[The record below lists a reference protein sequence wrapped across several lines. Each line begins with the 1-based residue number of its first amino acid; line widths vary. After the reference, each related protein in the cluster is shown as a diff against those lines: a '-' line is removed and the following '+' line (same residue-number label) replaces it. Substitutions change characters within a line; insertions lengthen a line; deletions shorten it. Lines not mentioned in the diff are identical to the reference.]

1 MRKGKG
7 PRSENKKKKNSKGGK
22 ALWRGQDGDWS
33 ARSENG
39 EC

>member
-1 MRKGKG
+1 MKNRKEE
-7 PRSENKKKKNSKGGK
+7 ENAKDGK
-22 ALWRGQDGDWS
+22 ALWREQDGGWS